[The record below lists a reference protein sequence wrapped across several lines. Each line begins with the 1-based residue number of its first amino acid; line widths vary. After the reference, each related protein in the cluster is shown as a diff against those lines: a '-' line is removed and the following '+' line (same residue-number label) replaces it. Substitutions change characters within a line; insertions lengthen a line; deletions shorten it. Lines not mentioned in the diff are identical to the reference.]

1 MRAPLKASAR
11 SISGVEQSGVVVPPN
26 NGTNNK
32 APVCFAQLKSRPVN
46 DPTASKVNA
55 VHTFWWVQ
63 GTNGRAIISAG
74 PQSYQGGSSP
84 YLEAWVVPGNS
95 NGADNSGQHLVFNT
109 GVSSDVCGQVDS
121 MINSASQFPRRS
133 FYYNP
138 VWGPNSNTA
147 AKYFGNTAGFQPS
160 FPFNAYGS
168 GAPLLVP

>member
-55 VHTFWWVQ
+55 VHRFWWVQ
-63 GTNGRAIISAG
+63 GTNGRAIVSAG
-74 PQSYQGGSSP
+74 PQSYQGGSNP

-95 NGADNSGQHLVFNT
+95 NGADNSGQHLVLIPGCQAT
-109 GVSSDVCGQVDS
+109 
-121 MINSASQFPRRS
+121 SAARWTR
-133 FYYNP
+133 
-138 VWGPNSNTA
+138 
-147 AKYFGNTAGFQPS
+147 
-160 FPFNAYGS
+160 
-168 GAPLLVP
+168 